1 MRDHT
6 LGEQL
11 FVATYLL
18 PDDSDKL
25 VSVES
30 LGLSHYLGGIVAITL
45 TEEFRHALGLISAG
59 RNVLISG
66 KAGTGK
72 STLLREFLENT
83 GNKEVLVTAPTGVA
97 ALNIEGFT
105 IHRAFGFRPSMV
117 LSDLEKGGSW
127 HPSTMTWDVLKK
139 TDILVVDEISMV
151 RADLFDMM
159 DQALR
164 RIRGNGDPFGGVQLV
179 LVGDL
184 LQLPPVVTPNEAELF
199 NSVWESP
206 YFFSAQVYTQL
217 DLEEVTLTQVWRQ
230 ADPTFIDLL
239 NEVREGS
246 VGEESL
252 EILNQLVIPE
262 FDAPDDWVTLTSRKS
277 TVARINRQKL
287 ANLPTEKFVSVA
299 EGTGELPANS
309 FSGEDELHYAEGARV
324 MTVINDPKD
333 RFINGSFGQIVR
345 ATKHEIDVRIDATGE
360 VVTLTPH
367 TWEINRP
374 GVDGSRLVSETI
386 GTIRQFP
393 VILAW
398 AITIHKSQGKTIP
411 KLYID
416 LAGGT
421 ATDGQFYVAL
431 SRAVDLKHLRFSTPV
446 EPRHIRANNAL
457 VRRVRREVSSGV
469 NTDRVVLV
477 SFNGVNFGV
486 SEHIARIHAIV
497 YQNGDRVASF
507 GSWINPTADLGE
519 FGQRYK
525 IPVGGLAMAPT
536 LGDFWPLL
544 LRQAQG
550 GIVVGDR
557 LAMLERAVRH
567 QEKGMDVALGIG
579 YEVGDF
585 SFEPEGDD
593 VVSRCES
600 MAVAYENGTI
610 APSRG
615 QLIPRAEQETEGAVL
630 IPSWAPKVPMILDQV
645 QATDSDNAWAA
656 MSGGTV
662 MPRSFA
668 EVEECAE
675 LLSAWAVSRGLWTQ
689 ELYDD
694 VLTRVARIDTRS
706 VELPAVDDTTMD
718 IPSLLVPGTRV
729 AFTGRNEL
737 LGGPADDERLDRI
750 CRIRRLEYKKAM
762 SKTRCDVLVARD
774 IASMSRKAQAA
785 REFGKPIISQE
796 DFEYWYEHG
805 PFLEAPAPAVDAGT
819 ADAGVVAEE
828 PVTVPVKETE
838 AAPEVA
844 APGSNGAQTAQNVA
858 RAADVL
864 TPGTRVAFRGSTIID
879 NQLYPQG
886 PVLQEFCA
894 GLGLVYKQS
903 VTKTRCDVLV
913 TDDLTAQDGK
923 ASLAVRYNKPLVK
936 REDFAAWAQEKLR
949 QEEEEADILEA
960 IEVSDL
966 RADNPFIVD
975 DEPTTATETA
985 GPVTNADPEL
995 EDAADFHSPFQSW
1008 RTSHAPGEPTQQAH
1022 QEPSPEQQPSPG
1034 SDAPQ
1039 QCEKSKQDESFSG
1052 FAEPTPKQESPYSP
1066 VPSVEPARPTHAAA
1080 FPVPGPVAKPVPE
1093 ISQPRKERKSP
1104 RWFKRSAL
1112 GLLALTIAIVVGAV
1126 AGAPDVFLGL
1136 MMLAWMVAAF
1146 GTVLFGLVALV
1157 TWKR

>member
-1 MRDHT
+1 M
-6 LGEQL
+6 
-11 FVATYLL
+11 
-18 PDDSDKL
+18 
-25 VSVES
+25 
-30 LGLSHYLGGIVAITL
+30 AITL
-45 TEEFRHALGLISAG
+45 TEEFRHALGLIGAG

-83 GNKEVLVTAPTGVA
+83 GHKEVLVTAPTGVA

-117 LSDLEKGGSW
+117 PSDLERGGAW
-127 HPSTMTWDVLKK
+127 HPSTVTWDVLKK

-164 RIRGNGDPFGGVQLV
+164 RIRRNGKPFGGVQLV

-217 DLEEVTLTQVWRQ
+217 DLEEVNLTQVWRQ

-252 EILNQLVIPE
+252 ENLNQLVAPD

-287 ANLPTEKFVSVA
+287 ANLSTEKFVSVA

-324 MTVINDPKD
+324 MTVINDPKG
-333 RFINGSFGQIVR
+333 RFVNGSFGQIVR
-345 ATKHEIDVRIDATGE
+345 ATEHEIEVRIDATGE

-431 SRAVDLKHLRFSTPV
+431 SRAVDLEHLRFSTPV
-446 EPRHIRANNAL
+446 EPRHIRVNNAL

-469 NTDRVVLV
+469 NTERVVLV
-477 SFNGVNFGV
+477 SFNGVSFGM

-497 YQNGDRVASF
+497 YHNGARVASF
-507 GSWINPTADLGE
+507 GSWINPMADLGE

-585 SFEPEGDD
+585 GFEPEGED

-615 QLIPRAEQETEGAVL
+615 QLVPRADRETEGAVL
-630 IPSWAPKVPMILDQV
+630 IPSWAPTAPMILDQL

-694 VLTRVARIDTRS
+694 ILARVAHIDTRT
-706 VELPAVDDTTMD
+706 VELPAVENATVDV
-718 IPSLLVPGTRV
+718 PSLLVPGTRV
-729 AFTGRNEL
+729 AFTGRNDL
-737 LGGPADDERLDRI
+737 FGGPADDERLDRI
-750 CRIRRLEYKKAM
+750 CRIRRLEYKKGM

-774 IASMSRKAQAA
+774 VASMSRKAQAA
-785 REFGKPIISQE
+785 REFGKPIISQA

-805 PFLEAPAPAVDAGT
+805 PFLEAPASAAE
-819 ADAGVVAEE
+819 ADVANTGAVAEE
-828 PVTVPVKETE
+828 PATAPVKEAE
-838 AAPEVA
+838 AAPTA
-844 APGSNGAQTAQNVA
+844 AAAGSHVTQAENNVA

-923 ASLAVRYNKPLVK
+923 TSLAVRYNKPLVT
-936 REDFAAWAQEKLR
+936 REDFAAWAQEQLR
-949 QEEEEADILEA
+949 QEEEEKDVMAAATVLG
-960 IEVSDL
+960 L
-966 RADNPFIVD
+966 QADNPFIVD
-975 DEPTTATETA
+975 DEPTTSTETVE
-985 GPVTNADPEL
+985 PETTTEPEL
-995 EDAADFHSPFQSW
+995 ADAADASAPLQEWSL
-1008 RTSHAPGEPTQQAH
+1008 SHAPWEPTQQAP
-1022 QEPSPEQQPSPG
+1022 QEPSPAQQPSPW
-1034 SDAPQ
+1034 AEETQ
-1039 QCEKSKQDESFSG
+1039 QREQNKQDESLSW
-1052 FAEPTPKQESPYSP
+1052 FAEPTPKQESPFAP
-1066 VPSVEPARPTHAAA
+1066 APSVEPAQPTPAAA
-1080 FPVPGPVAKPVPE
+1080 FPVPEPSAKPVPE
-1093 ISQPRKERKSP
+1093 TPQPRKERKSP

-1112 GLLALTIAIVVGAV
+1112 GLLALTIAIIVGAV
-1126 AGAPDVFLGL
+1126 AGAPDVFLAL

-1146 GTVLFGLVALV
+1146 GTVVFGAVALV

>member
-1 MRDHT
+1 M
-6 LGEQL
+6 
-11 FVATYLL
+11 
-18 PDDSDKL
+18 
-25 VSVES
+25 
-30 LGLSHYLGGIVAITL
+30 AITL
-45 TEEFRHALGLISAG
+45 TEEFRHALDLIGAG

-83 GNKEVLVTAPTGVA
+83 GHKEVLVTAPTGVA

-117 LSDLEKGGSW
+117 PSDLERGGAW
-127 HPSTMTWDVLKK
+127 RPSTVTWDVLKK

-164 RIRGNGDPFGGVQLV
+164 RIRRNGKPFGGVQLV

-199 NSVWESP
+199 NSVWETP

-217 DLEEVTLTQVWRQ
+217 DLEEVNLTQVWRQ

-252 EILNQLVIPE
+252 EILNRLVVPD

-287 ANLPTEKFVSVA
+287 ANLPAAKFVSVA

-324 MTVINDPKD
+324 MTVINDPKG
-333 RFINGSFGQIVR
+333 RFVNGSFGQIVR
-345 ATKHEIDVRIDATGE
+345 ATEHEIDVRIDATGE

-431 SRAVDLKHLRFSTPV
+431 SRAVDLEHLRFSTPV

-477 SFNGVNFGV
+477 SFNGVSFGM

-497 YQNGDRVASF
+497 YHNGTRVASF
-507 GSWINPTADLGE
+507 GSWINPMADLGE
-519 FGQRYK
+519 FGQRYSV
-525 IPVGGLAMAPT
+525 PVGGLAMAPT

-600 MAVAYENGTI
+600 MAVAYEKGTI

-615 QLIPRAEQETEGAVL
+615 QLVPPAERETEGAVL
-630 IPSWAPKVPMILDQV
+630 IPSWAPKAPMTLDQL

-694 VLTRVARIDTRS
+694 ILARVARIDTRT
-706 VELPAVDDTTMD
+706 VELPAVENTTVD
-718 IPSLLVPGTRV
+718 VPSLLVPGTRV

-750 CRIRRLEYKKAM
+750 CRIRRLEYKKGM
-762 SKTRCDVLVARD
+762 SKTRCDLLVARD
-774 IASMSRKAQAA
+774 VASMSRKAQAA

-805 PFLEAPAPAVDAGT
+805 PFLEAPAPA
-819 ADAGVVAEE
+819 ADTGAVVEE
-828 PVTVPVKETE
+828 PVSAPVKETE
-838 AAPEVA
+838 AAPAAAANGSHVA
-844 APGSNGAQTAQNVA
+844 QAAHNVA

-913 TDDLTAQDGK
+913 TDDLSAQDGK

-936 REDFAAWAQEKLR
+936 REDFAAWAQEQLR
-949 QEEEEADILEA
+949 QEEEETDVIAA
-960 IEVSDL
+960 AAVSDL
-966 RADNPFIVD
+966 QADNPFIVD
-975 DEPTTATETA
+975 DEPTTTTETA
-985 GPVTNADPEL
+985 GPVTNANPDL
-995 EDAADFHSPFQSW
+995 EDAADSLSPLQGWSP
-1008 RTSHAPGEPTQQAH
+1008 SHAPGEPTQHAQ
-1022 QEPSPEQQPSPG
+1022 QEPSPAQQPSPW
-1034 SDAPQ
+1034 AETPQ
-1039 QCEKSKQDESFSG
+1039 QREQNTQDESLSWFV
-1052 FAEPTPKQESPYSP
+1052 EPTPKQESPFAP
-1066 VPSVEPARPTHAAA
+1066 APSVEPAQ
-1080 FPVPGPVAKPVPE
+1080 PVPE
-1093 ISQPRKERKSP
+1093 TSQPRKERKSP

-1112 GLLALTIAIVVGAV
+1112 GLLALTIAIIVGAV

-1136 MMLAWMVAAF
+1136 LMLAWMVAAF
-1146 GTVLFGLVALV
+1146 GTVLFGAVALV

>member
-1 MRDHT
+1 M
-6 LGEQL
+6 
-11 FVATYLL
+11 
-18 PDDSDKL
+18 
-25 VSVES
+25 
-30 LGLSHYLGGIVAITL
+30 AITF
-45 TEEFRHALGLISAG
+45 TEEFRQALDLISAG

-83 GNKEVLVTAPTGVA
+83 GSKKVLVTAPTGVA

-159 DQALR
+159 DQALC
-164 RIRGNGDPFGGVQLV
+164 RIRGNGKPFGGVQLV

-199 NSVWESP
+199 NSVWETP
-206 YFFSAQVYTQL
+206 YFFSAQVYARL
-217 DLEEVTLTQVWRQ
+217 DLEEINLTQVWRQ

-239 NEVREGS
+239 NEVREGR

-252 EILNQLVIPE
+252 ETLNQLVAPD

-287 ANLPTEKFVSVA
+287 ANLPSEKFVSVA
-299 EGTGELPANS
+299 EGTGDLPANS

-324 MTVINDPKD
+324 MTVINDPKG
-333 RFINGSFGQIVR
+333 RFVNGSFGQIVR
-345 ATKHEIDVRIDATGE
+345 ATGHEIDVRIDATGE
-360 VVTLTPH
+360 VVTLAPH

-374 GVDGSRLVSETI
+374 GIDGSRLVSQTI

-421 ATDGQFYVAL
+421 STDGQFYVAL
-431 SRAVDLKHLRFSTPV
+431 SRAVDLEHLRFSTPV

-477 SFNGVNFGV
+477 SFNGVNFGM
-486 SEHIARIHAIV
+486 SEHVARIHAIV
-497 YQNGDRVASF
+497 YQNGNRVASF
-507 GSWINPTADLGE
+507 GSWINPMADLGE

-544 LRQAQG
+544 LRQAQD

-615 QLIPRAEQETEGAVL
+615 QLVPRAERETEGAVL
-630 IPSWAPKVPMILDQV
+630 IPSWAPKAPMILDQL

-694 VLTRVARIDTRS
+694 IQARVARIDTRT
-706 VELPAVDDTTMD
+706 VELPAVDNAPVDV
-718 IPSLLVPGTRV
+718 PSLLVPGTRI

-750 CRIRRLEYKKAM
+750 CRTRRLEYKKGM

-774 IASMSRKAQAA
+774 VASMSRKAQAA
-785 REFGKPIISQE
+785 REFGKPIISQD

-805 PFLEAPAPAVDAGT
+805 PFLEAPAPA
-819 ADAGVVAEE
+819 ADTGAAVVEE
-828 PVTVPVKETE
+828 PASAPVKETE
-838 AAPEVA
+838 AAPTAAATGSQVAEVE
-844 APGSNGAQTAQNVA
+844 NNVA

-864 TPGTRVAFRGSTIID
+864 SPGTRVAFRGSTIID

-936 REDFAAWAQEKLR
+936 REDFAAWAQEQLR
-949 QEEEEADILEA
+949 EEEEETDVAA
-960 IEVSDL
+960 AATVSDL
-966 RADNPFIVD
+966 QAANPFIVD
-975 DEPTTATETA
+975 DEPSTTTEA
-985 GPVTNADPEL
+985 VEPDTNTDPEL
-995 EDAADFHSPFQSW
+995 GDAADASAPPQGWSL
-1008 RTSHAPGEPTQQAH
+1008 SHTPWEPTRQA
-1022 QEPSPEQQPSPG
+1022 QPEPLPEQQPSPRA
-1034 SDAPQ
+1034 DATQ
-1039 QCEKSKQDESFSG
+1039 QREQNGQDESLSW
-1052 FAEPTPKQESPYSP
+1052 FAEPSPKQESPYAP
-1066 VPSVEPARPTHAAA
+1066 APSAEPAQSTPAAA
-1080 FPVPGPVAKPVPE
+1080 FPVPEPVTKPVPE
-1093 ISQPRKERKSP
+1093 TSQPGKERKSP

-1112 GLLALTIAIVVGAV
+1112 GLLALTIAIFVGAAV
-1126 AGAPDVFLGL
+1126 GAPDAFLGL
-1136 MMLAWMVAAF
+1136 MILAWMVAAF
-1146 GTVLFGLVALV
+1146 GTVLFGAVALV

>member
-1 MRDHT
+1 M
-6 LGEQL
+6 
-11 FVATYLL
+11 
-18 PDDSDKL
+18 
-25 VSVES
+25 
-30 LGLSHYLGGIVAITL
+30 AITL
-45 TEEFRHALGLISAG
+45 TEEFRHALGLIGAG

-83 GNKEVLVTAPTGVA
+83 GHKEVLVTAPTGVA

-164 RIRGNGDPFGGVQLV
+164 RIRGNGEPFGGVQLV

-184 LQLPPVVTPNEAELF
+184 LQLPPVITPNEAELF

-217 DLEEVTLTQVWRQ
+217 DLEEVNLTQVWRQ
-230 ADPTFIDLL
+230 ADLTFIDLL

-252 EILNQLVIPE
+252 EILNQLVVPE

-287 ANLPTEKFVSVA
+287 ANLPTAKFVSVA

-324 MTVINDPKD
+324 MTVINDPKG
-333 RFINGSFGQIVR
+333 RFVNGSFGQIVR
-345 ATKHEIDVRIDATGE
+345 ATEHEIDVRIDATGE

-374 GVDGSRLVSETI
+374 GVDGSRLVSQTI

-431 SRAVDLKHLRFSTPV
+431 SRAVDLEHLRFSTPV

-477 SFNGVNFGV
+477 SFNGANFGM
-486 SEHIARIHAIV
+486 SEHIARIHAVV
-497 YQNGDRVASF
+497 YQNGARVASF
-507 GSWINPTADLGE
+507 GSWINPMADLGE

-525 IPVGGLAMAPT
+525 VPVGGLAMAPT

-579 YEVGDF
+579 YEVRDF

-615 QLIPRAEQETEGAVL
+615 QLVPRAERETEGAVL
-630 IPSWAPKVPMILDQV
+630 IPFWAPKAPMILDQA

-675 LLSAWAVSRGLWTQ
+675 LLSAWAVSRDLWTQ

-694 VLTRVARIDTRS
+694 IVARVARIDTRT

-750 CRIRRLEYKKAM
+750 CRIRRLEYKKGM

-774 IASMSRKAQAA
+774 VASMSRKAQAA

-805 PFLEAPAPAVDAGT
+805 PFLEKSAPA
-819 ADAGVVAEE
+819 VAEE
-828 PVTVPVKETE
+828 PVTVPVKKTE
-838 AAPEVA
+838 AASAAAATGAHVA
-844 APGSNGAQTAQNVA
+844 QAAHNVA

-936 REDFAAWAQEKLR
+936 REDFGAWAQEQLR
-949 QEEEEADILEA
+949 QEEEETDIIEA
-960 IEVSDL
+960 VTVSDL
-966 RADNPFIVD
+966 QADNPFIVD

-985 GPVTNADPEL
+985 GPVTNANPVL
-995 EDAADFHSPFQSW
+995 EDATDSLSPLQGWSP
-1008 RTSHAPGEPTQQAH
+1008 SHAPGEPTQQAH
-1022 QEPSPEQQPSPG
+1022 QELSSEQQPSPWE
-1034 SDAPQ
+1034 DAPQ
-1039 QCEKSKQDESFSG
+1039 QCQKNKQDESFSW
-1052 FAEPTPKQESPYSP
+1052 FAEPTPKQESPFAP
-1066 VPSVEPARPTHAAA
+1066 APSVEPAQPVPAAA
-1080 FPVPGPVAKPVPE
+1080 FPVPEPVAKPVSE
-1093 ISQPRKERKSP
+1093 TSQPRKERKSP

-1112 GLLALTIAIVVGAV
+1112 GLFALTIAIVVGAA

-1136 MMLAWMVAAF
+1136 LMLAWMGAAF
-1146 GTVLFGLVALV
+1146 GTVLFGAVALV

>member
-1 MRDHT
+1 M
-6 LGEQL
+6 
-11 FVATYLL
+11 
-18 PDDSDKL
+18 
-25 VSVES
+25 S
-30 LGLSHYLGGIVAITL
+30 L
-45 TEEFRHALGLISAG
+45 
-59 RNVLISG
+59 N
-66 KAGTGK
+66 
-72 STLLREFLENT
+72 
-83 GNKEVLVTAPTGVA
+83 P
-97 ALNIEGFT
+97 
-105 IHRAFGFRPSMV
+105 
-117 LSDLEKGGSW
+117 
-127 HPSTMTWDVLKK
+127 
-139 TDILVVDEISMV
+139 
-151 RADLFDMM
+151 
-159 DQALR
+159 
-164 RIRGNGDPFGGVQLV
+164 
-179 LVGDL
+179 
-184 LQLPPVVTPNEAELF
+184 
-199 NSVWESP
+199 
-206 YFFSAQVYTQL
+206 
-217 DLEEVTLTQVWRQ
+217 
-230 ADPTFIDLL
+230 
-239 NEVREGS
+239 
-246 VGEESL
+246 
-252 EILNQLVIPE
+252 
-262 FDAPDDWVTLTSRKS
+262 KS
-277 TVARINRQKL
+277 TVTRINRQKL

-299 EGTGELPANS
+299 EGAGELPSNS

-324 MTVINDPKD
+324 MTVINDPQG
-333 RFINGSFGQIVR
+333 RFVNGSFGQIVR
-345 ATKHEIDVRIDATGE
+345 ATEREIDVRIDATGE

-374 GVDGSRLVSETI
+374 GVDGARLVSQTI
-386 GTIRQFP
+386 GTIKQFP

-431 SRAVDLKHLRFSTPV
+431 SRAVDVEHLRFSTPV

-469 NTDRVVLV
+469 NTNRVVLV
-477 SFNGVNFGV
+477 AFNGVNFGM

-497 YQNGDRVASF
+497 YHNGARVASF
-507 GSWINPTADLGE
+507 GSWINPMADLGE

-567 QEKGMDVALGIG
+567 QEKGMDIALGIG

-585 SFEPEGDD
+585 SFEPEGED

-615 QLIPRAEQETEGAVL
+615 QLVPPAERETEGAVL
-630 IPSWAPKVPMILDQV
+630 IPSWAPKTSMILDQS

-656 MSGGTV
+656 MSGGIV

-694 VLTRVARIDTRS
+694 ILARVARIDART
-706 VELPAVDDTTMD
+706 VELPAVGNATIDV
-718 IPSLLVPGTRV
+718 PSLLVPGTRV

-750 CRIRRLEYKKAM
+750 CRIRRLEYKKGM

-774 IASMSRKAQAA
+774 VSSMSRKAQAA
-785 REFGKPIISQE
+785 REYGKPIISQA
-796 DFEYWYEHG
+796 DFEDWYEHG
-805 PFLEAPAPAVDAGT
+805 PFLEAPAPEADAGT
-819 ADAGVVAEE
+819 ADAGAVAEE
-828 PVTVPVKETE
+828 PATVPVKKTE
-838 AAPEVA
+838 AAPGVA
-844 APGSNGAQTAQNVA
+844 AAGSNVAQAAQNVA

-923 ASLAVRYNKPLVK
+923 ASLAVRYNKPQVK

-949 QEEEEADILEA
+949 QEEEEADIIA
-960 IEVSDL
+960 AVTASDL
-966 RADNPFIVD
+966 HAKNPFIVD
-975 DEPTTATETA
+975 DEPTSTTDTA
-985 GPVTNADPEL
+985 GPGTNTDPEL
-995 EDAADFHSPFQSW
+995 EDAADSLSPLQSW
-1008 RTSHAPGEPTQQAH
+1008 SPSHAPGEPTQQAQ
-1022 QEPSPEQQPSPG
+1022 QEPSPEQQPSPWTDTPPK
-1034 SDAPQ
+1034 S
-1039 QCEKSKQDESFSG
+1039 EKNQQDESFSW
-1052 FAEPTPKQESPYSP
+1052 FAEPTLKQESPFAP
-1066 VPSVEPARPTHAAA
+1066 APSVWPAQPTTAAA
-1080 FPVPGPVAKPVPE
+1080 FPVPEPVAEPVPE
-1093 ISQPRKERKSP
+1093 ISQPHTERKSP

-1126 AGAPDVFLGL
+1126 AGAPDVVLGL
-1136 MMLAWMVAAF
+1136 LMLAWMVAAF
-1146 GTVLFGLVALV
+1146 GTVLFGAVALV